1 MCVLFCSQ
9 LEHVLGNGNANGHE
23 QEISKAKD
31 RELQLE
37 VVAACLNVFTR
48 LDSLL

>member
-1 MCVLFCSQ
+1 MT
-9 LEHVLGNGNANGHE
+9 NPPP
-23 QEISKAKD
+23 QEVNKAQDK
-31 RELQLE
+31 ELQLE

>member
-1 MCVLFCSQ
+1 MM
-9 LEHVLGNGNANGHE
+9 
-23 QEISKAKD
+23 QEVNTAKD

-37 VVAACLNVFTR
+37 VVAACLNVFTT